1 MSFLTGF
8 AQSNNLIENK
18 LDRQAMQNL
27 FPNLGG
33 ISDDIALL
41 SNNLRNESIIE
52 VKNTEIFESDNFI
65 KITNTVLEFPT
76 RSNVFSNRDVV
87 DVFYNN
93 TKQNSVQLK
102 IINSNSV
109 DQFSLSQD
117 GINALD
123 LTPYKNLGGNI
134 EIRRNDSVFLSNFLF
149 TGISDLDY
157 VSINFLSLDSFI
169 TSENVLDPPGE
180 LALMF
185 SELDFTT
192 RNRKIKFRQDG
203 SLTLDVKLEGQGSF
217 ISKGDVSNNGDI
229 PGLYITDATS
239 PADSIVAIR
248 AFSNDNN
255 PWTVDGPDLVTEAST
270 VTIGNLV
277 FDTKIE
283 INGLNVNSEFGPI
296 SEKFTHKLPI
306 TIDGQTFF
314 ICLNKPD

>member
-8 AQSNNLIENK
+8 ALSNNLIENK
-18 LDRQAMQNL
+18 QDRQAIQNL

-33 ISDDIALL
+33 ISDDVALL
-41 SNNLRNESIIE
+41 SNNLRNESILEI
-52 VKNTEIFESDNFI
+52 KNTEIFESNNFI

-76 RSNVFSNRDVV
+76 RSNVFSNRDIV

-93 TKQNSVQLK
+93 TKQNSVQLS

-109 DQFSLSQD
+109 DKFSLSQD

-157 VSINFLSLDSFI
+157 ISINDLSADAYI
-169 TSENVLDPPGE
+169 TFESVNNPSSVLP
-180 LALMF
+180 LMF

-192 RNRKIKFRQDG
+192 RSRKIKFRQDG
-203 SLTLDVKLEGQGSF
+203 SLTLDVKLEAQGSF
-217 ISKGDVSNNGDI
+217 ISKGDVSNSEDI

-255 PWTVDGPDLVTEAST
+255 PWSVDGSDLVTQAST

-277 FDTKIE
+277 FDQKIE
-283 INGLNVNSEFGPI
+283 INGVNVNTEFGPI
-296 SEKFTHKLPI
+296 SGKFTHKLPI